1 MEIVIA
7 ILVGISIGFVLS
19 AILFRGDS
27 LGTIRIETSDPDG
40 PYLFLELNTDIRNI
54 ARKKNVN
61 FRVRITDSQK

>member
-7 ILVGISIGFVLS
+7 ILVGILIGFTLA
-19 AILFRGDS
+19 AIIFHRGA

-40 PYLFLELNTDIRNI
+40 PYLFLELNTDIRNV